1 MLQRTQRVVS
11 QRPDSSR
18 FQQLA
23 FSQGGIEQIFTD
35 FLQADGDSVRV
46 ERNMQPESLQL
57 EETDSGSTEDYPIT
71 LNVRHQTTTQQTGSR
86 TRDCKEVAK
95 NEAHCVTQAST
106 SVTNSGEHSSNVDV
120 ETIKAKY
127 LIGCDGAHSWT
138 RAQLGLS
145 LEGESTDHVWGV
157 MDIVPLTNFR
167 RYCTAFLIT
176 LINQE
181 QRISGSRALSTL
193 PRLEP

>member
-1 MLQRTQRVVS
+1 
-11 QRPDSSR
+11 
-18 FQQLA
+18 
-23 FSQGGIEQIFTD
+23 
-35 FLQADGDSVRV
+35 
-46 ERNMQPESLQL
+46 MQPQSLQL
-57 EETDSGSTEDYPIT
+57 EGADSGSTEDYPIA
-71 LNVRHQTTTQQTGSR
+71 LNVRHQTTVQQRKSR
-86 TRDCKEVAK
+86 TGDGKGVVK
-95 NEAHCVTQAST
+95 NGAHCGTRASK
-106 SVTNSGEHSSNVDV
+106 SVTNSGEHSANVDV
-120 ETIKAKY
+120 ETIRAKY

-167 RYCTAFLIT
+167 RSSTAFLIA

-193 PRLEP
+193 PRVEP

>member
-1 MLQRTQRVVS
+1 MS
-11 QRPDSSR
+11 QRPGSSR

-46 ERNMQPESLQL
+46 ERNMQPQSLQL
-57 EETDSGSTEDYPIT
+57 EEADSGSTEDYPIT
-71 LNVRHQTTTQQTGSR
+71 LKVRHQTTVQPTKST
-86 TRDCKEVAK
+86 TRDGKEVAN
-95 NEAHCVTQAST
+95 NEAHCVTQASKSAT
-106 SVTNSGEHSSNVDV
+106 HSGEHSANVDV

-167 RYCTAFLIT
+167 MSSTAFLLT

-181 QRISGSRALSTL
+181 QRISDSRALSTL
-193 PRLEP
+193 PRAEP